1 MFLPSHGKMNA
12 DPDPQPCKK
21 CIRFNLTGSTGTG
34 TYLILI
40 KLNDSVI

>member
-21 CIRFNLTGSTGTG
+21 CILFDLTGLTG